1 LRAGQDTSEWAIECL
16 DVSPIVQH
24 HPASIFASWNNVRAG
39 FPTCQGHSFV
49 TSFPIERRA
58 YREIQLDSNI
68 DEPGV
73 LDVLKLSLTDSGN
86 SHQVHAITSEEVGL
100 SSSARWQQIEKF
112 DGLSIYKNL
121 RALPRAWFVSKVVSA
136 QPLAILN
143 AIRTSLSPDGTAFD
157 PRSTAFV
164 EEPFTLTSDERV
176 EAAPPEIV
184 EASNSRIVINTRA
197 RDVRFLVLSDVYY
210 PGWIA
215 SIDGHE
221 TKVFRADYAL
231 RGIAV
236 PAGPHEVVFEYRP
249 LSFYVGLTIGMAG
262 IVVLLAIALRMR
274 RSNKSP

>member
-1 LRAGQDTSEWAIECL
+1 MDLVAVSAVREAQFEDIENAGLVDIRIEL
-16 DVSPIVQH
+16 NFPI
-24 HPASIFASWNNVRAG
+24 G
-39 FPTCQGHSFV
+39 
-49 TSFPIERRA
+49 TSFNRKGSYEAMTLASGKSGADIVPAREDTGGMVLHDRAHIEA
-58 YREIQLDSNI
+58 
-68 DEPGV
+68 
-73 LDVLKLSLTDSGN
+73 
-86 SHQVHAITSEEVGL
+86 
-100 SSSARWQQIEKF
+100 F
-112 DGLSIYKNL
+112 DGPL
-121 RALPRAWFVSKVVSA
+121 RRVLPGPQSVFFRDA
-136 QPLAILN
+136 
-143 AIRTSLSPDGTAFD
+143 
-157 PRSTAFV
+157 AFV